1 MFVFMIIIKINMDL
15 NRQQKKKLDK
25 FINLFTMRK
34 KII

>member
-1 MFVFMIIIKINMDL
+1 MFVYMIILKINMDL

-25 FINLFTMRK
+25 FINLFIMRK